1 MGQHTQQ
8 RPVPVAPSVRRVP
21 NTSRRALRL
30 GGTSVTGGQRHW
42 REEMSHLRTVILFLA
57 AILMLPA
64 AVHAADVQY
73 PKLNLKLS
81 TTVGEQSNPAVVG
94 KEFAR
99 LIEEATKGSIRIRVY
114 PSDQLSGGNMSKGVE
129 MIRSGAIELAYE
141 PVDVMAVLDKSLLAL
156 SIPWIFPD
164 YQQAEDSL
172 LGSGGEYIK
181 KVLRPQGIEALG
193 FIHNGFRQLTNSKR
207 EIRTPAD
214 LKGMKLR
221 VPGGDVFVKFF
232 RVFGADPVAMSF
244 SELFTA
250 LQQGTV
256 DGQENGFDL
265 ITANKFYE
273 VQKFVTAWN
282 YIYGSFALVIN
293 KGVWD
298 KFDDNTKK
306 LFQETAKKVCRLG
319 NQNVVDS
326 EMAKRKQISDFG
338 CKVTDLTE
346 AELQAF
352 KAMLGDYYK
361 DVKQTY
367 GAEAC
372 AAFGVK

>member
-1 MGQHTQQ
+1 MF
-8 RPVPVAPSVRRVP
+8 
-21 NTSRRALRL
+21 
-30 GGTSVTGGQRHW
+30 
-42 REEMSHLRTVILFLA
+42 FLA
-57 AILMLPA
+57 AILMLPT
-64 AVHAADVQY
+64 VVCAADTPY
-73 PKLNLKLS
+73 PKLNLKIS
-81 TTVGEQSNPAVVG
+81 TTVGEQSNPAVMA

-99 LIEEATKGSIRIRVY
+99 LIEEATKGNIHIRVY
-114 PSDQLSGGNMSKGVE
+114 PSDQLAGGNMSKGVE

-156 SIPWIFPD
+156 SIPWIFAN
-164 YQQAEDSL
+164 YQEAEDCL
-172 LGSGGEYIK
+172 LGSGGDYVK
-181 KVLRPQGIEALG
+181 KILRAQGIEALG

-214 LKGMKLR
+214 LKAMKLR

-232 RVFGADPVAMSF
+232 KVFGADPVAMSF

-265 ITANKFYE
+265 VTANKFYE
-273 VQKFVTAWN
+273 VQKYITAWN
-282 YIYGSFALVIN
+282 YIYGSFALVVN

-326 EMAKRKQISDFG
+326 EAAKRKQVEDFG
-338 CKVTDLTE
+338 CKVTDLTA

-352 KAMLGDYYK
+352 KSMLGDYYK

-367 GAEAC
+367 GEEAC